1 MGMKFFAGAVALG
14 LLLAYVVPLVVK
26 LQEPAL
32 GAVVAVGVIMMLVD
46 LAQSLRAK
54 DEQGY

>member
-1 MGMKFFAGAVALG
+1 MLMKLFSGAVALA

-26 LQEPAL
+26 LEEVEL
-32 GAVVAVGVIMMLVD
+32 GVVVAIGVIMMLVD